1 MFVCLFMLH
10 NVLLDAIMAVLQT
23 STGVRTTSVDND
35 KLACQSGP
43 PPASDELVST
53 TALFAGYKRRRIE
66 LSDSNWN
73 SSVDTQLGTYLALCD
88 EDIECTNAF
97 SFWSMHRSRLGKI
110 FPLAMRV
117 LSVPASSAPIER
129 VFSHGGI
136 IMRPHRSRLGDKTLG
151 KLVFLKCNNLHKK

>member
-1 MFVCLFMLH
+1 MFFRLSMLY
-10 NVLLDAIMAVLQT
+10 NVLLDAIVALLPT
-23 STGVRTTSVDND
+23 STGVRTTSADRD
-35 KLACQSGP
+35 QLPYQFRPQA
-43 PPASDELVST
+43 ASDELVST
-53 TALFAGYKRRRIE
+53 TGLFAGYKRRRIQS
-66 LSDSNWN
+66 SDSDWN

-151 KLVFLKCNNLHKK
+151 NLAFLKCNNMHKK